1 MAKDKAADTVSRIE
15 NVVNQLLYVNSDI
28 KGRVDAFK
36 STVESVEIGLKNQK
50 YNSKSNKGM
59 KNEKLPY

>member
-1 MAKDKAADTVSRIE
+1 M
-15 NVVNQLLYVNSDI
+15 LYVNSDI

-50 YNSKSNKGM
+50 YNSKSNKGIKDPLTSLYEHM
-59 KNEKLPY
+59 ESP